1 MARILL
7 IDDDTSLREV
17 VEYMLNEA
25 GHQVLPA
32 ADGQAGLA
40 LLKENPDL
48 VLTDI
53 RMPGIDGMEVLKQ
66 IVEGDFKETPPVIV
80 LTAHG
85 TVKQAVEAMRL
96 GAFSYLL
103 KPFARDELLLTVDQA
118 LHTSGLEKD
127 NARLRR
133 LLKNRNT
140 NSGLIYRSR
149 SMIELMDQ
157 VKRLADSEATV
168 LINGESGTGKE
179 LISRACH
186 DMSSR
191 FDQPFVPVNCGAIP
205 SELMESELFGHTKGA
220 FTGAGQASIGKI
232 RQAQGGTLF
241 LDEVAEL
248 SLALQPKLL
257 RVLESHEVDPVG
269 GNLPVGV
276 DFRLVCA
283 THRDLETEVAEGRFR
298 EDLFYRLN
306 VLHLAIAPLRDRPDD
321 IGCLWDHFTLLHG
334 GVGVITTD
342 ELRLE
347 LENQPWRGNV
357 RELKNINQRM
367 VLMRESDTLE
377 LADLHRMLPKSGTV
391 SPTVQENE
399 NGIKKGALPLGPLPP
414 DGLSLVEMEKEIIRR
429 ALIICG
435 GNRSKTALFLSIPRH
450 VLIYRLEKYEM
461 NG

>member
-17 VEYMLNEA
+17 VEFMLKEA
-25 GHQVLPA
+25 GHEVLPA

-66 IVEGDFKETPPVIV
+66 IVEGDLQETPPVIV

-85 TVKQAVEAMRL
+85 TVKQAVEAMRQ

-118 LHTSGLEKD
+118 LHTSSLEKD
-127 NARLRR
+127 NARLRS
-133 LLKNRNT
+133 LLKNKNT
-140 NSGLIYRSR
+140 DSGLIFRSR
-149 SMIELMDQ
+149 SMIELMEQ
-157 VKRLADSEATV
+157 VQRLADSEATV

-179 LISRACH
+179 LVSRACH

-191 FDQPFVPVNCGAIP
+191 FDKPFVPVNCGAIP
-205 SELMESELFGHTKGA
+205 SELMESELFGHSKGA
-220 FTGAGQASIGKI
+220 FTGAGNASIGKI

-248 SLALQPKLL
+248 PLTLQPKLL
-257 RVLESHEVDPVG
+257 RVLEAHQVDPVG
-269 GNLPVGV
+269 GNLPIDV

-306 VLHLAIAPLRDRPDD
+306 VLHLTIAPLRDRKDD
-321 IGCLWDHFTLLHG
+321 IACLWDHFTVLHG

-342 ELRLE
+342 ELRKE

-367 VLMRESDTLE
+367 VLMRQFDTLE
-377 LADLHRMLPKSGTV
+377 LADLHRLAPKSGSV
-391 SPTVQENE
+391 APAVQEIPATE
-399 NGIKKGALPLGPLPP
+399 EGALPLGPLPA

-461 NG
+461 T